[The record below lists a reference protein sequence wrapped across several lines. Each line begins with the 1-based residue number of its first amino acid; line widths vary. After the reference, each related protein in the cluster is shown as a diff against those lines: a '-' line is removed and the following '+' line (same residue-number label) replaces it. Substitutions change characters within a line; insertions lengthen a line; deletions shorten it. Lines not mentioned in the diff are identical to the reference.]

1 MRRGWKRGL
10 AFICAALMFVQAIAI
25 GDDWLREVF
34 AASTPQQT
42 EWYFL
47 EGESD
52 FTLSSNKQFTYRKE
66 NAAINLSDGLTKE
79 DLSLCF
85 TIFVPASKDDGSS
98 NSGAL
103 EAMKKIVVRIAQTKI
118 GDAMLHMN
126 LTGKDVVQN
135 FEFGKDNQVEISL
148 ASGDWQGV
156 LGSSDKALDLEK
168 TI

>member
-10 AFICAALMFVQAIAI
+10 AFVCAAVMLIQTITI
-25 GDDWLREVF
+25 GGDWLREVF
-34 AASTPQQT
+34 AANAPEQT

-47 EGESD
+47 EGESAFD
-52 FTLSSNKQFTYRKE
+52 ISSSKQFTFKKE
-66 NAAINLSDGLTKE
+66 NAAINLPDGLTKE

-98 NSGAL
+98 NSAAL

-148 ASGDWQGV
+148 ASGDWQGQP
-156 LGSSDKALDLEK
+156 S
-168 TI
+168 